1 MDTFYVPGTVLD
13 AEDRAVN
20 IAVSTCMELAFQCE
34 KIDNE
39 QINIFISM
47 NKHIIIQVKSALEK
61 ETKRSRSRMKG
72 TENSKGWGYGNMVPF
87 S

>member
-1 MDTFYVPGTVLD
+1 MDTYYVPGTVLD

-20 IAVSTCMELAFQCE
+20 IAVSACMELAFQCE

-39 QINIFISM
+39 QINVFISM
-47 NKHIIIQVKSALEK
+47 NKHILIQVKSALEK
-61 ETKRSRSRMKG
+61 ETKRSRMKG
-72 TENSKGWGYGNMVPF
+72 TENPKGWGYGSMVPF